1 MSKGRT
7 CPTDYRLPADA
18 FSAPASL
25 ACKVLYVIGGLYGN
39 RQALDVIERKLASE
53 PGAAAVFN
61 GDAHWFDCDPAI
73 FSDIEQRL
81 QRHHPLRGN
90 VETELARSGDAFG
103 CGCAYPE
110 QTSADTVEH
119 SNRIHQQLQQTVD
132 SLPGMAEQLGK
143 RAAWLVAEVAGE
155 PVGITHGDEQSLAG
169 WQCDH
174 AALQRDERQQ
184 QLNVWFDQ
192 QGIRVLACSHTC
204 SPAALSTGQWAV
216 INNGAAGMPN
226 FNNGRYGLL
235 TRIAP
240 TPSASAIYRAHVGKL
255 VIEALPVNYDQQ
267 TFAAEFAHQWPADSP
282 AAVAYGQRIKHG
294 TDRAPADACIAG
306 FTFASTLCAMDAQL
320 L

>member
-25 ACKVLYVIGGLYGN
+25 TCNVLYVIGGLYGN

-73 FSDIEQRL
+73 FNDIEQRL

-110 QTSADTVEH
+110 QTEAATVER

-132 SLPGMAEQLGK
+132 GLPGMAEQLGK
-143 RAAWLVAEVAGE
+143 RPAWLVAEVAGE

-169 WQCDH
+169 WQCDR

-184 QLNVWFDQ
+184 QLNAWFDQ
-192 QGIRVLACSHTC
+192 QRIRVLACSHTC
-204 SPAALSTGQWAV
+204 SP
-216 INNGAAGMPN
+216 
-226 FNNGRYGLL
+226 R
-235 TRIAP
+235 R
-240 TPSASAIYRAHVGKL
+240 
-255 VIEALPVNYDQQ
+255 
-267 TFAAEFAHQWPADSP
+267 
-282 AAVAYGQRIKHG
+282 
-294 TDRAPADACIAG
+294 
-306 FTFASTLCAMDAQL
+306 
-320 L
+320 